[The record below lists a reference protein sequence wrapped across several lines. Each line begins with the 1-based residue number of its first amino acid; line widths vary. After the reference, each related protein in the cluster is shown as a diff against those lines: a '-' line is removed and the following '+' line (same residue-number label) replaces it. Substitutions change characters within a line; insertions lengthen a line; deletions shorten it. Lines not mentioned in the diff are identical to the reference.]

1 MHPPKP
7 WSKTIEPTSYEQIYR
22 FVEQALDECSTFI
35 DHAEA
40 DYYQGSVTSI
50 IQSTKRPLSVIALQA
65 WSQPLNQLREARLL
79 HDIRNGKAIREL
91 LSEASIG
98 GLYGPVTDE
107 GLALMKRVLDKTTEQ
122 LYATIPTLINKIADS
137 MNLMEQYFLSF
148 YEIDHIQDIIQ
159 NKRKEKLPDDYLET
173 AYTYEKSRW
182 LHIFDVNKSLK
193 ILREMPQR
201 VEDTKGIALSTLSKE
216 SQELA
221 SRTDCTLLP
230 YLFALPECYYEA
242 RRTLDSLRTWL
253 DEDAKYNDF
262 IQTSLKLLEEKYV
275 EAKKAFEINKSQL
288 SQVEHRAES
297 YRSQLKK
304 LENENEINEKK
315 YDEFET
321 RLNIKERE
329 YISKRLTHEVYEEQ
343 VQKLL
348 KQSHDEQDSIGHNL
362 TVGRFQ
368 QDIKQLSRELP
379 KLKSQVE
386 AFQARI
392 NLFQKRKDE
401 LIEMRIE
408 SKKLD
413 KEIQVVLEDKI
424 LKENYFNRIQ
434 RCRDIMR
441 DIYKCRK
448 TNDLPQKIF
457 YDLPVHSKHS
467 GENEEDELSKAF
479 RLISKYIGRDW
490 NRLYW
495 QLPFYPTRGQEELS
509 KDIQHVD
516 EKYQRG
522 DVFQDQAME
531 ALNKWRRFHTRAKV
545 DDLIHGLGQIRR
557 FDIVQL
563 IERRIIK
570 HKHLLNMDQHEVDP
584 RKNEIE
590 NLNRKLNRL
599 FDKMRSGVI
608 TSRETYVYSTIGFDP
623 MRPST
628 KLASVNGPNR
638 IRPIRSISTNLEKS
652 TDDHKNQE

>member
-22 FVEQALDECSTFI
+22 FVEQALDECSNLI

-50 IQSTKRPLSVIALQA
+50 NQSTNRPLSVVALQA

-91 LSEASIG
+91 LSDASIG
-98 GLYGPVTDE
+98 ALYGPVTDE
-107 GLALMKRVLDKTTEQ
+107 GVALMKRVLDKTTEQ
-122 LYATIPTLINKIADS
+122 LYATIPMLINKIADS

-148 YEIDHIQDIIQ
+148 YEIEHIQDIIQ

-193 ILREMPQR
+193 NLREMPQR
-201 VEDTKGIALSTLSKE
+201 TEDTKGIALSALSKE

-221 SRTDCTLLP
+221 SRTDCTSLS
-230 YLFALPECYYEA
+230 YLFALPECYYEG
-242 RRTLDSLRTWL
+242 RRTLHSLRTWL

-275 EAKKAFEINKSQL
+275 EAKKAFEIHKSQL

-297 YRSQLKK
+297 FRSQLKK
-304 LENENEINEKK
+304 LENENAINEKK

-343 VQKLL
+343 LQKLL

-362 TVGRFQ
+362 AVGRFQ

-386 AFQARI
+386 AFQTRI

-434 RCRDIMR
+434 HCRDIMR

-457 YDLPVHSKHS
+457 YDLPVHNKHS

-479 RLISKYIGRDW
+479 RLISKSIGRDW

-509 KDIQHVD
+509 KDIKHVD

-545 DDLIHGLGQIRR
+545 DDLIHGLEQIRR
-557 FDIVQL
+557 FDILQL

-570 HKHLLNMDQHEVDP
+570 PKHLLNMDQQEIDP
-584 RKNEIE
+584 RKNEID

-599 FDKMRSGVI
+599 FDKMRSGII
-608 TSRETYVYSTIGFDP
+608 TSRETYVYSTIGLDP
-623 MRPST
+623 LRSST
-628 KLASVNGPNR
+628 KSACVNGTNR
-638 IRPIRSISTNLEKS
+638 IRPVRSISTDLEIYAN
-652 TDDHKNQE
+652 DHKNQE